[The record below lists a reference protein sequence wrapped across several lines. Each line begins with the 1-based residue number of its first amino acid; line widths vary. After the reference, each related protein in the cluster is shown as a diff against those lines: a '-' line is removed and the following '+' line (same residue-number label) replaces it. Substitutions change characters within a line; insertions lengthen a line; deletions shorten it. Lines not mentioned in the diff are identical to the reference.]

1 MKHLLLI
8 AAFSLSVLASTAQLK
23 LTEQFDNT
31 IFTASGN
38 LGTKNSWV
46 QNGGGT
52 DVQISF
58 KSDNTGALT
67 YPSYASGRTFATI
80 ATTNGR
86 DPHKLFAGA
95 TLPLGTAGTFF
106 TTFVVRVSSATATG
120 DYIITLGTDANGFV
134 SRFYARNNAGN
145 LQFGIS
151 GDGATISWTGTHS
164 FNTTYLIAIRYDIVT
179 GGTSNDDMYMWVN
192 PSTIDE
198 PTTASATLA
207 RVNTAESYDGSGT
220 NVDDMNKI
228 ALRQTTNS
236 PAAAIDAI
244 RVAYGSGQSTQAA
257 NASAAWANLGAAG
270 APLPVNFANVK
281 AYSKGTGVQLDW
293 SNMTET
299 DVLNY
304 VVERSSNGVDFSTVA
319 NVMAKQ
325 NDGGKADYGFYDA
338 TPAAVNYYRI
348 KSLEGNN
355 TKKYSVIVKVDTKAV
370 KADVVLYPNPV
381 TGNTLSLQ
389 ATALDKGQYTV
400 RVMSVNGQQVYAK
413 SMTHAGGAVT
423 SSIELPSTVKPGMY
437 TLQIAGGSTVINK
450 SFIVR

>member
-8 AAFSLSVLASTAQLK
+8 AAFSLSALASTAQLK

-52 DVQISF
+52 DVQVVF
-58 KSDNTGALT
+58 KTNNTGALT
-67 YPSYASGRTFATI
+67 YPSYSSGRTYVTI
-80 ATTNGR
+80 GTNGT
-86 DPHKLFAGA
+86 DPHKLFTGA
-95 TLPLGTAGTFF
+95 TIPLGTTGTFF
-106 TTFVVRVSSATATG
+106 TTFVVRVTSATTAG
-120 DYIITLGTDANGFV
+120 DYILALGTDAGDFV
-134 SRFYARNNAGN
+134 GRFYVRTNSGN

-151 GDGATISWTGTHS
+151 GNGTGISWTGTHS

-179 GGTSNDDMYMWVN
+179 GSTTNDDMYMWVN
-192 PSTIDE
+192 PSTVTE
-198 PTTASATLA
+198 PATGSATLT
-207 RVNTAESYDGSGT
+207 RLNVSETYDGSGGS
-220 NVDDMNKI
+220 VDDMNKI
-228 ALRQTTNS
+228 ALRQSGNS
-236 PAAAIDAI
+236 PIAALDAI

-281 AYSKGTGVQLDW
+281 AYSKGTGVQLEW

-304 VVERSSNGVDFSTVA
+304 VVERSSNGVDFTTVA

-325 NDGGKADYGFYDA
+325 NDGGKADYSFYDA
-338 TPAAVNYYRI
+338 NPAAVNYYRI
-348 KSLEGNN
+348 QSLEGNN
-355 TKKYSVIVKVDTKAV
+355 SKKYSVIVKVDTKA
-370 KADVVLYPNPV
+370 AQTDVVLYPNPV
-381 TGNTLSLQ
+381 TGSTLSLQ
-389 ATALDKGQYTV
+389 ATGLEKGQYML
-400 RVMSVNGQQVYAK
+400 RVMSANGQQVYAK
-413 SMTHAGGAVT
+413 SLAHAGGAVT
-423 SSIELPSTVKPGMY
+423 SSVELPSTIKPGMY
-437 TLQIAGGSTVINK
+437 TLQIAGAITVINK

>member
-8 AAFSLSVLASTAQLK
+8 AVFSLSVLASSAQLK

-52 DVQISF
+52 DVQVVY
-58 KSDNTGALT
+58 KADNTGALT
-67 YPSYASGRTFATI
+67 YPSYSSGRSYVTI
-80 ATTNGR
+80 GTNGT
-86 DPHKLFAGA
+86 DPHKLFTGA

-106 TTFVVRVSSATATG
+106 TTFVVRVTSATTAG
-120 DYIITLGTDANGFV
+120 DYMLALGTDANGFV
-134 SRFYARNNAGN
+134 GRFYVRTNSGN

-151 GDGATISWTGTHS
+151 GNGTGLSWTGTQS

-179 GGTSNDDMYMWVN
+179 GGNSNDDMYMWVN
-192 PSTIDE
+192 PSTVSE
-198 PTTASATLA
+198 PSTASATLT
-207 RVNTAESYDGSGT
+207 RLDVAESYDGAGGT
-220 NVDDMNKI
+220 VDDMNKI
-228 ALRQTTNS
+228 ALRQANNS
-236 PAAAIDAI
+236 PVAALDAI

-304 VVERSSNGVDFSTVA
+304 VVERSSNGVDFTTVA

-325 NDGGKADYGFYDA
+325 NDGGKADYSFYDA

-348 KSLEGNN
+348 QSLEGNN
-355 TKKYSVIVKVDTKAV
+355 SKKYSVIVKVDTKAT

-400 RVMSVNGQQVYAK
+400 RVMSANGQQVFAK

-437 TLQIAGGSTVINK
+437 TLQIAGGNTTINK